1 MTESKRDEHQRLQER
16 TDELAGEHD
25 ALGLDRKGFMMTG
38 ASSQEATGS
47 RAGLALPRSAAGY

>member
-25 ALGLDRKGFMMTG
+25 ALGWTG
-38 ASSQEATGS
+38 RGS
-47 RAGLALPRSAAGY
+47 

>member
-25 ALGLDRKGFMMTG
+25 ALGLDRKGFMMIWIVIARG
-38 ASSQEATGS
+38 HRIPPG
-47 RAGLALPRSAAGY
+47 